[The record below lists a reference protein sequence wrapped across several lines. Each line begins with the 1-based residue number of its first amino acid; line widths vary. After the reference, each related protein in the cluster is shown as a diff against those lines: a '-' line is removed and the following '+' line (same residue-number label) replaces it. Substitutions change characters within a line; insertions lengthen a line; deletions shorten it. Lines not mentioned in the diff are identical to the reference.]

1 MTALCNF
8 CNIYYAAS
16 LQLFV
21 IPYVYNMFGAYE
33 PGLMYQYF
41 IDYIT
46 VIKAMFSYGKYW
58 ALGHVLWR
66 KILYC

>member
-1 MTALCNF
+1 
-8 CNIYYAAS
+8 
-16 LQLFV
+16 
-21 IPYVYNMFGAYE
+21 MFGAYE

-58 ALGHVLWR
+58 ALGHVLVEAN
-66 KILYC
+66 IVLLAGVL